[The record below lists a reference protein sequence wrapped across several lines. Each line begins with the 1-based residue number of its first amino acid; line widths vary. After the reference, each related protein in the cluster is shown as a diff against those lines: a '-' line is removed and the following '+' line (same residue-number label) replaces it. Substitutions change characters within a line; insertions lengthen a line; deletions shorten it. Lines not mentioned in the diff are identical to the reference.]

1 MVDFHTHILPNLD
14 DGSKSVG
21 ESLEMLRSERSQG
34 IDTVV
39 LTPHY
44 YSGQNSPE
52 EFLLRRQRSWE
63 QLSGSLEEGMP
74 RLLLGAEVQYF
85 ENMENLESLPSLCIR
100 GTKLLLL
107 EMPFCHWEDRVIH
120 TVLELNGSDGLQIVL
135 AHIERYLS
143 FPRNCQA
150 LELLRRSGI
159 LMQVNASFFDGWF
172 RRRKALAML
181 ERGDF
186 HLIGS
191 DCHNT
196 SSRKPN
202 WNLVPEEVVKTV
214 DQFSKAL
221 LGQSAI
227 R

>member
-14 DGSKSVG
+14 DGSKSVR
-21 ESLEMLRSERSQG
+21 ESLELLRLERSQG

-44 YSGQNSPE
+44 YSSQFCPE
-52 EFLLRRQRSWE
+52 EFLSRRQSAWE
-63 QLSGSLEEGMP
+63 QLSGSLEEGTP

-85 ENMENLESLPSLCIR
+85 ESIDNLESLHSLCIQ

-107 EMPFCHWEDRVIH
+107 EMPFCHWDERV
-120 TVLELNGSDGLQIVL
+120 VRRVQELNGSNGLQIVL
-135 AHIERYLS
+135 AHIERYLPFS
-143 FPRNCQA
+143 QNDRA

-172 RRRKALAML
+172 HRRKALSML
-181 ERGDF
+181 KRGEF

-191 DCHNT
+191 DCHNMV
-196 SSRKPN
+196 SRPPN
-202 WNLVPEEVVKTV
+202 WAPVPEHVMNNV

-221 LGQSAI
+221 LRRSTI
-227 R
+227 K

>member
-1 MVDFHTHILPNLD
+1 MVDFHTHILPGMD
-14 DGSKSVG
+14 DGSKSTR
-21 ESLEMLRSERSQG
+21 ESMEMLRMERSQG

-44 YSGQNSPE
+44 YSRQNSPE
-52 EFLLRRQRSWE
+52 AFLRRRQHAWE

-74 RLLLGAEVQYF
+74 QLLLGAEVQYF
-85 ENMENLESLPSLCIR
+85 ENMGNLENLQALCIQ
-100 GTKLLLL
+100 GTRLLLL
-107 EMPFCHWEDRVIH
+107 EMPFCHWDDRVIR
-120 TVLELNGSDGLQIVL
+120 TVLELNGSNGLQIVL

-143 FPRNCQA
+143 FPQNSQA

-159 LMQVNASFFDGWF
+159 LMQVNASFFEGWL
-172 RRRKALAML
+172 RRRKAVSML
-181 ERGDF
+181 KSGEF

-196 SSRKPN
+196 AGRCPN
-202 WNLVPEEVVKTV
+202 WEPVPEDVVKTV

-221 LGQSAI
+221 LRQSAVK
-227 R
+227 